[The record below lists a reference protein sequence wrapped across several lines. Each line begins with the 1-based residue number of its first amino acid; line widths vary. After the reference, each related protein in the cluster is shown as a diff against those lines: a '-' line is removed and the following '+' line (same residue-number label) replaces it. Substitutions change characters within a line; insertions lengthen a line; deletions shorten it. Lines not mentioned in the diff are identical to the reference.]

1 MITRDSVLNSLRL
14 GSQLINLLVLAL
26 GLAGG
31 YFMTI
36 QSLKIELAAKA
47 ESRVVETLD
56 KRLGELEVVIRE
68 AVVSR
73 DQFYEFSQ
81 SVEQRLGRIEFYLTE
96 QKGSDREKP

>member
-1 MITRDSVLNSLRL
+1 MTRPSILSTVKL
-14 GSQLINLLVLAL
+14 GSQLLNLLLLSL

-56 KRLGELEVVIRE
+56 KQLAELEIMIRE

-73 DQFYEFSQ
+73 DQFYEFTQ
-81 SVEQRLGRIEFYLTE
+81 SVEQRLGRIEYYLAE
-96 QKGSDREKP
+96 RNGSNREKP

>member
-1 MITRDSVLNSLRL
+1 MTRSSILNSIRL
-14 GSQLINLLVLAL
+14 GNQLLNILILAL

-81 SVEQRLGRIEFYLTE
+81 TVEQRLGRIEFYLTE
-96 QKGSDREKP
+96 HKGPDRETP